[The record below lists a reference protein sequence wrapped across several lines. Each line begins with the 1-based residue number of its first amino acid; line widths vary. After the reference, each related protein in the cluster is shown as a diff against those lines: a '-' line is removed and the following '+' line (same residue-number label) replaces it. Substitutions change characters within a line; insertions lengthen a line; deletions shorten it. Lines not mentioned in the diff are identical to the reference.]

1 MPAASAAVPRPGG
14 GLQVTQWPAMQRW
27 TREYLAAAFGDRP
40 VVVGDQPVSFGAYCR
55 YSDAN
60 HDELPLYL

>member
-1 MPAASAAVPRPGG
+1 M
-14 GLQVTQWPAMQRW
+14 QVTQWPAMQRW